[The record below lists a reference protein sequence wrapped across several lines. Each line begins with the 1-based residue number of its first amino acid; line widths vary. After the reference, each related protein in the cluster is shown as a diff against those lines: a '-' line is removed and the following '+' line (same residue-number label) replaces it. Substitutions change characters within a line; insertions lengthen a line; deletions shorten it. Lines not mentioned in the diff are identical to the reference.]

1 MIHGLYSKS
10 CFSLD
15 ESLKQRTF
23 CCGFWGNLYLK
34 SSKASWILFQS
45 LKQNSPFESIWW
57 MSSSLLGRW
66 GWWATLRGFPT
77 PETPKPPQTWPG
89 IGGHESSQLLFFR
102 GAVGRFLFLWKGG
115 WGKGSRNEIW
125 NEPIYANILE
135 VDLDLFGCIRDPW
148 CPCETCSS
156 QISHGVNV
164 VSTRLCRKLNMHRR
178 CWEKLGAWP
187 RVAPSKKIT
196 LQSMDPT
203 WCLPVNADPTWT
215 CFLSFLPRQFLKE
228 GDILKGYYLP
238 GKIGN

>member
-1 MIHGLYSKS
+1 MGLVSYLAGNHPRNSK
-10 CFSLD
+10 
-15 ESLKQRTF
+15 TT
-23 CCGFWGNLYLK
+23 
-34 SSKASWILFQS
+34 A
-45 LKQNSPFESIWW
+45 
-57 MSSSLLGRW
+57 
-66 GWWATLRGFPT
+66 
-77 PETPKPPQTWPG
+77 TWPG

-215 CFLSFLPRQFLKE
+215 CFLSFLPSQFLKE
-228 GDILKGYYLP
+228 REILKGKLPSWKDSITNMSKFP
-238 GKIGN
+238 GKTPKSAAFGWLKTEQKDRKTSLDGGFASGSDPS